1 MARTKLIITSFN
13 TDKYHDLITLFSPP
27 PRSLEVNMSQSHEEG
42 KNSSTESFTKR
53 SFRPEPEHLATHSSD
68 SNTSNKHSAVP
79 NDQQQGFASVEF
91 VEKAVDNQNDR
102 FLRLEHAIKNLISG
116 LHQAR
121 PTSGRRRTRGSTEI
135 QDGDTS
141 LTPTVSARPE
151 DTCSSFPHGSLG
163 PLPKKRKLSDKP
175 GEKIP
180 RKVNLSPL
188 PSDDPLF
195 DYQSPMYV
203 SEDYSDSSDSD
214 EGHHKEFP
222 PPTENPDV
230 SKGDTPD
237 HQPDRPTNLDSAP
250 NGRPFQIM
258 YNPDLVCDDSIF
270 HIDED
275 IAQYFSKYRFKVL
288 TNDQF
293 RKIKETFSKP
303 KIEFL
308 GPPSVNE
315 VIMASKSVRN
325 NTGLLK
331 GDSSLSKIQERLTYS
346 TFPLL
351 DLMQKIRSDVQLT
364 KEEILTSLE
373 QSIVLSSSSFASLS
387 SVRRQRFRNV
397 LALEYAS
404 LVNYDSETP
413 SKFLFGDNIADEVE
427 KRSKEQRIIKKISRN
442 SFQQS
447 SRPAPNNQFRTFR
460 SGSNTFNQSTYKHQ
474 VHPKRRAV
482 FRRNQHSGFKN
493 KNSNQRSDP

>member
-1 MARTKLIITSFN
+1 M
-13 TDKYHDLITLFSPP
+13 
-27 PRSLEVNMSQSHEEG
+27 
-42 KNSSTESFTKR
+42 
-53 SFRPEPEHLATHSSD
+53 ATHSSD
-68 SNTSNKHSAVP
+68 SNTCNKQSAIP

-91 VEKAVDNQNDR
+91 VQKAIDNQNDR
-102 FLRLEHAIKNLISG
+102 FSRLEHAIKNLISG
-116 LHQAR
+116 LHQVR
-121 PTSGRRRTRGSTEI
+121 PTSGRKRTPWSTEI

-141 LTPTVSARPE
+141 LMPAVSTRPE
-151 DTCSSFPHGSLG
+151 DTCSSFPDGSLS
-163 PLPKKRKLSDKP
+163 PLPTERKLSDKP
-175 GEKIP
+175 EEKIP
-180 RKVNLSPL
+180 HKVNLSPL
-188 PSDDPLF
+188 PSDDPMF

-214 EGHHKEFP
+214 EGHHREFP
-222 PPTENPDV
+222 PPTEKPDIR
-230 SKGDTPD
+230 KGDTADP
-237 HQPDRPTNLDSAP
+237 QPDRPTDLDSAP
-250 NGRPFQIM
+250 NGRPVQIM

-270 HIDED
+270 HVDED

-288 TNDQF
+288 ANDQF

-303 KIEFL
+303 KIELL

-331 GDSSLSKIQERLTYS
+331 GDFSLSKIQERLTYS

-373 QSIVLSSSSFASLS
+373 QSIALPSSSFASLS

-397 LALEYAS
+397 LAPEYAS

-427 KRSKEQRIIKKISRN
+427 KRSKEQ
-442 SFQQS
+442 
-447 SRPAPNNQFRTFR
+447 
-460 SGSNTFNQSTYKHQ
+460 
-474 VHPKRRAV
+474 
-482 FRRNQHSGFKN
+482 
-493 KNSNQRSDP
+493 

>member
-13 TDKYHDLITLFSPP
+13 TDKYHDLIALFSPP
-27 PRSLEVNMSQSHEEG
+27 PRSMEVNMSESREEG
-42 KNSSTESFTKR
+42 KISSVQSSSTESFTKR
-53 SFRPEPEHLATHSSD
+53 SFHLKPEHLATHSSD
-68 SNTSNKHSAVP
+68 STTCNKRSAIP
-79 NDQQQGFASVEF
+79 NDQQQGFAPVKF
-91 VEKAVDNQNDR
+91 VQKATGNQNDG
-102 FLRLEHAIKNLISG
+102 FSRLEHAIKNLISG
-116 LHQAR
+116 LHQVR
-121 PTSGRRRTRGSTEI
+121 PTSGRKRTRGSTEI

-141 LTPTVSARPE
+141 LTPAVGARPE
-151 DTCSSFPHGSLG
+151 DVLDLCQ
-163 PLPKKRKLSDKP
+163 KKRKLSDKP
-175 GEKIP
+175 EEKIP
-180 RKVNLSPL
+180 RKVNLSSL
-188 PSDDPLF
+188 PSHDPMF
-195 DYQSPMYV
+195 GYQSPTYV

-214 EGHHKEFP
+214 EGHHREFP
-222 PPTENPDV
+222 PPTEKPDITE
-230 SKGDTPD
+230 GDTADP
-237 HQPDRPTNLDSAP
+237 QPDRPTDLDSVP
-250 NGRPFQIM
+250 NGRPVQIM

-270 HIDED
+270 HVDED
-275 IAQYFSKYRFKVL
+275 IVQYFNKYRFKVL

-293 RKIKETFSKP
+293 RKIEETFSKP

-325 NTGLLK
+325 NTVLLK

-351 DLMQKIRSDVQLT
+351 DLMQKIRSDDQLT

-373 QSIVLSSSSFASLS
+373 QSIVLSSYSFASLS

-397 LALEYAS
+397 LAPEYAS
-404 LVNYDSETP
+404 LVNYDCETP

-427 KRSKEQRIIKKISRN
+427 KRSKEQRIIKKISKN

-447 SRPAPNNQFRTFR
+447 SRPMPSNQFRTFR

-474 VHPKRRAV
+474 VHPKRRVV
-482 FRRNQHSGFKN
+482 FKRNQQSGFKN
-493 KNSNQRSDP
+493 KNSNQRLDP